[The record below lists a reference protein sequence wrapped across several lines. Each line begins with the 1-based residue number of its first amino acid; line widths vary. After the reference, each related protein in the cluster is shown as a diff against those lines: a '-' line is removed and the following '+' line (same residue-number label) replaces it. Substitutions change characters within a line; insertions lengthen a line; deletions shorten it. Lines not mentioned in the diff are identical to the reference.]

1 MPKGEY
7 SGQPDECWIALKQGD
22 SAAFEHI
29 YRTHVHS
36 LYRYGL
42 SIWADEDAVLDAIHD
57 VFTEVWHKRDRI
69 SYTDNVKFYL
79 LKALKN
85 RLIRLIDT
93 AGRMQEISLSTL
105 LIDPASLSTEQD
117 EEALRQQ
124 TKVSDCLRELP
135 PRQQEIV
142 RLRFYENL
150 SHQQIADLLNIQ
162 PQSAKNLL
170 FRAIDTLRK
179 AFCQTAASLLML
191 FFGSY

>member
-1 MPKGEY
+1 MPKSDY
-7 SGQPDECWIALKQGD
+7 SGQPDECWIALKEGNP
-22 SAAFEHI
+22 AAFEHI

-42 SIWADEDAVLDAIHD
+42 TIWADEDAVVDAIHD
-57 VFTEVWHKRDRI
+57 VFTEVWHKRERI
-69 SYTDNVKFYL
+69 SPTDNVKFYL

-85 RLIRLIDT
+85 RLIRLINT
-93 AGRMQEISLSTL
+93 AGRMQELSLSTL
-105 LIDPASLSTEQD
+105 LVDPAIPASGQED
-117 EEALRQQ
+117 EALQQ
-124 TKVSDCLRELP
+124 QAKVFDYLRELP

-170 FRAIDTLRK
+170 SRAIDTLRK
-179 AFCQTAASLLML
+179 AFCPAVISLLLL
-191 FFGSY
+191 FYGAT